1 MSILNTL
8 SDIVLAAFEKSGR
21 RKALAELNTMS
32 DRTLEDLG
40 ISRALL
46 SQGIQ
51 SWPWKSNM
59 ELNNSPKQSKSS
71 EIRAAIK
78 ELQSYNDRD
87 LADLGISRGEIEDVR
102 FTANM
107 AVKSTYALKR
117 VVQTQTA
124 TLHYA
129 A

>member
-1 MSILNTL
+1 MSILNTI
-8 SDIVLAAFEKSGR
+8 SEVVLAAFEKSGR

-51 SWPWKSNM
+51 SWPWKNDM
-59 ELNNSPKQSKSS
+59 TINNAPKTSKSN
-71 EIRAAIK
+71 EIKAAIK
-78 ELQSYNDRD
+78 ELQAYNDRD
-87 LADLGISRGEIEDVR
+87 LADLGISRGEIVDLVTNGR
-102 FTANM
+102 
-107 AVKSTYALKR
+107 
-117 VVQTQTA
+117 
-124 TLHYA
+124 A

>member
-1 MSILNTL
+1 MSILNSL
-8 SDIVLAAFEKSGR
+8 SDIVVAAFEKSGR

-40 ISRALL
+40 FSRALL

-59 ELNNSPKQSKSS
+59 EGINNSPSQSKSN
-71 EIRAAIK
+71 EIKAAIR

-87 LADLGISRGEIEDVR
+87 LADLGISRGEIVDI
-102 FTANM
+102 
-107 AVKSTYALKR
+107 VKNGR
-117 VVQTQTA
+117 
-124 TLHYA
+124 A

>member
-8 SDIVLAAFEKSGR
+8 SDVVLAAFEKSGR

-59 ELNNSPKQSKSS
+59 ELNEIAKPNKRN

-78 ELQSYNDRD
+78 ELQALNDKD
-87 LADLGISRGEIEDVR
+87 LADIGISRGEIPHV
-102 FTANM
+102 
-107 AVKSTYALKR
+107 VKYGRGNDASK
-117 VVQTQTA
+117 
-124 TLHYA
+124 A

>member
-1 MSILNTL
+1 MSILNTI
-8 SDIVLAAFEKSGR
+8 SDVVFAAFEKSGR

-40 ISRALL
+40 ISRSLL

-59 ELNNSPKQSKSS
+59 ELNTAAQTNKSK
-71 EIRAAIK
+71 EIKAAIK
-78 ELQSYNDRD
+78 ELQAYNDRD
-87 LADLGISRGEIEDVR
+87 LADIGISRGEIVDVVTNGR
-102 FTANM
+102 
-107 AVKSTYALKR
+107 
-117 VVQTQTA
+117 
-124 TLHYA
+124 A

>member
-1 MSILNTL
+1 MSILNTI
-8 SDIVLAAFEKSGR
+8 SEVVLAAFEKSGR

-59 ELNNSPKQSKSS
+59 EGINDSPSHSKSN
-71 EIRAAIK
+71 EIKAAIK
-78 ELQSYNDRD
+78 ELQAYNDRD
-87 LADLGISRGEIEDVR
+87 LADLGISRGEIVDLVTNGR
-102 FTANM
+102 
-107 AVKSTYALKR
+107 
-117 VVQTQTA
+117 
-124 TLHYA
+124 A

>member
-8 SDIVLAAFEKSGR
+8 SDVVLAAFEKSGR

-51 SWPWKSNM
+51 SWPWKSSM
-59 ELNNSPKQSKSS
+59 ESDIVTSKQSKSS
-71 EIRAAIK
+71 EIKAAIR

-87 LADLGISRGEIEDVR
+87 LADLGISRGEIEDVVR
-102 FTANM
+102 NG
-107 AVKSTYALKR
+107 R
-117 VVQTQTA
+117 
-124 TLHYA
+124 A

>member
-46 SQGIQ
+46 SQGIA
-51 SWPWKSNM
+51 SWPWKSEM
-59 ELNNSPKQSKSS
+59 EVSNTAKPNKRS
-71 EIRAAIK
+71 EIKAAIK
-78 ELQSYNDRD
+78 ELQALNDKD
-87 LADLGISRGEIEDVR
+87 LADIGITRGEIAHV
-102 FTANM
+102 
-107 AVKSTYALKR
+107 VKHGRSRDAY
-117 VVQTQTA
+117 Q
-124 TLHYA
+124 A

>member
-1 MSILNTL
+1 MSILNTI
-8 SDIVLAAFEKSGR
+8 SEVVLAAFEKSGR

-59 ELNNSPKQSKSS
+59 ELNNSPKQSKSN

-87 LADLGISRGEIEDVR
+87 LADIGISRGEIEDVVR
-102 FTANM
+102 NG
-107 AVKSTYALKR
+107 R
-117 VVQTQTA
+117 
-124 TLHYA
+124 A

>member
-1 MSILNTL
+1 MSILNVL
-8 SDIVLAAFEKSGR
+8 SDVVLAAFEKSGR

-46 SQGIQ
+46 SQGIS

-59 ELNNSPKQSKSS
+59 EVANAAKTSKRS
-71 EIRAAIK
+71 EIKAAIK
-78 ELQSYNDRD
+78 ELQALNDKE
-87 LADLGISRGEIEDVR
+87 LADIGISRGEIAHV
-102 FTANM
+102 
-107 AVKSTYALKR
+107 VKHGRSRDAY
-117 VVQTQTA
+117 Q
-124 TLHYA
+124 A

>member
-1 MSILNTL
+1 MSILNTI
-8 SDIVLAAFEKSGR
+8 SEVVLAAFEKSGR

-40 ISRALL
+40 ISRSLL

-51 SWPWKSNM
+51 SWPWKSDM
-59 ELNNSPKQSKSS
+59 ELTNSPKQSKSS
-71 EIRAAIK
+71 EIKAAIR

-87 LADLGISRGEIEDVR
+87 LADLGISRGEIAEIVR
-102 FTANM
+102 NG
-107 AVKSTYALKR
+107 R
-117 VVQTQTA
+117 
-124 TLHYA
+124 A

>member
-8 SDIVLAAFEKSGR
+8 SDVVLAAFEKSGR
-21 RKALAELNTMS
+21 RRALAELNTMS

-40 ISRALL
+40 ISRSLL

-59 ELNNSPKQSKSS
+59 ELNNVAAVSKSK
-71 EIRAAIK
+71 EIKAAIK
-78 ELQSYNDRD
+78 ELQAYNDRD
-87 LADLGISRGEIEDVR
+87 LADLGISRGEIVDIVMNGR
-102 FTANM
+102 
-107 AVKSTYALKR
+107 
-117 VVQTQTA
+117 
-124 TLHYA
+124 A

>member
-8 SDIVLAAFEKSGR
+8 SDIVVAAFEKSGR
-21 RKALAELNTMS
+21 RKALAELNSMS

-51 SWPWKSNM
+51 SWPWKNNVA
-59 ELNNSPKQSKSS
+59 LNTTAKQSKSS
-71 EIRAAIK
+71 EIKAAIK
-78 ELQSYNDRD
+78 ELQAYNDRD
-87 LADLGISRGEIEDVR
+87 LADLGISRGEIVDVVMNGR
-102 FTANM
+102 
-107 AVKSTYALKR
+107 
-117 VVQTQTA
+117 
-124 TLHYA
+124 A